1 MRSRLPLMRAV
12 ANRAFA
18 ALLLLGATAT
28 APVAAQAAPG
38 PFAKFGGSWTGSG
51 TIKLAG
57 GTSER
62 IRCKA
67 IYVVEEGG
75 NRLGQEMTCASDSY
89 KLKVTSDLAYKQAAG
104 VITGTW
110 LEATYSTSGFVSGR
124 ATEREIKARV
134 EGKNF
139 YAEIG
144 VLTNGNE
151 QSVTIRPRAMDVEE
165 VSVKLQR
172 RAG

>member
-12 ANRAFA
+12 ANRAFVA
-18 ALLLLGATAT
+18 VLVLGATAT

-38 PFAKFGGSWTGSG
+38 PFANLAGSWTGSG

-67 IYVVEEGG
+67 TYVVEDTG
-75 NRLGQEMTCASDSY
+75 NRLGQKMTCASDSY
-89 KLKVTSDLAYKQAAG
+89 KLEVTTDVAYKQDAG

-110 LEATYSTSGFVSGR
+110 LETTYSTRGFVSGR
-124 ATEREIKARV
+124 ATASEIKARV
-134 EGKNF
+134 KGKNF
-139 YAEIG
+139 FAEIG
-144 VLTNGNE
+144 VMTDGDQ

-172 RAG
+172 RSG